1 MTSAIRGLVS
11 KKKKRFQED
20 GFDLD
25 LTYVTP
31 RLIAMGFPSTGIE
44 GMYRNPMPEVQRFF
58 NTRHAGHYRIYNL
71 CVERAY
77 DLEGYFPSV
86 KRFPFEDHNPCALPV
101 LRLFCEDVDA
111 FLAESAENV
120 VAIHCKAG
128 KGRTG
133 LCVATYMLHS
143 RVAGCTSAE
152 EALRIYAEARTHNAK
167 GVTIPSQRRYVHYY
181 EHEWRFGRRPPR
193 TLRITHVRLCTVP
206 HFDKG
211 AFSHGG
217 GCDPYFRAALQTP
230 AEGDTSGLL
239 WKPRTIYDYKKEV
252 KLIKKFTPHMRFA
265 DLDVSSHDLRV
276 RGDVRLTF
284 YDGEELTADCKMF
297 HLWFNTGYVQG
308 EDGVLTFEK
317 AVIDKANKDKHC
329 KRFDPCFKVQIFF
342 EQLAEGDADSTLPEH
357 RLHKSMMQRMGSSR
371 RGNGGTGAGEGAGGG
386 AEGTEGVGGGAG
398 SGGHGGAPA
407 PPAAGGAGGG
417 GVGGGGIGGGGAGA
431 RAAAMAEHERLMA
444 TRNQRHDSAQRST
457 LEVEDTELFAVTHG
471 DSDDERSSDEDE
483 EEGLDFLTT
492 QFIH

>member
-1 MTSAIRGLVS
+1 M
-11 KKKKRFQED
+11 
-20 GFDLD
+20 
-25 LTYVTP
+25 
-31 RLIAMGFPSTGIE
+31 
-44 GMYRNPMPEVQRFF
+44 
-58 NTRHAGHYRIYNL
+58 
-71 CVERAY
+71 
-77 DLEGYFPSV
+77 
-86 KRFPFEDHNPCALPV
+86 
-101 LRLFCEDVDA
+101 
-111 FLAESAENV
+111 
-120 VAIHCKAG
+120 
-128 KGRTG
+128 
-133 LCVATYMLHS
+133 
-143 RVAGCTSAE
+143 
-152 EALRIYAEARTHNAK
+152 
-167 GVTIPSQRRYVHYY
+167 
-181 EHEWRFGRRPPR
+181 
-193 TLRITHVRLCTVP
+193 RLCTVP

-342 EQLAEGDADSTLPEH
+342 EQLAEGDADSALPEH

-371 RGNGGTGAGEGAGGG
+371 RGIGAAAAAAGG
-386 AEGTEGVGGGAG
+386 AEAGVGADD
-398 SGGHGGAPA
+398 GGHGGAPM

-417 GVGGGGIGGGGAGA
+417 VGGGGIGIGGCAGA
-431 RAAAMAEHERLMA
+431 RAAAMAEHELQVVS
-444 TRNQRHDSAQRST
+444 RNQRLDSAQRST

-471 DSDDERSSDEDE
+471 DSDDEMTSDEDD